1 MNDML
6 SEKDLVNIAIQ
17 EGCLL
22 EDYKKANNYVGIKIQ
37 QAKIDLLDSIIL
49 SKDKPNEYVDIED
62 QKDNPLDQ
70 EMIELINA
78 LNKYNIKTKQCCSGH
93 SQEQAQISIDLSRS
107 NILFGVQQNRLV
119 INWDINP
126 ELLRAKKIKNCKCSG
141 RIMD

>member
-1 MNDML
+1 MMKKVLNDML
-6 SEKDLVNIAIQ
+6 SEKDLINIAIQ

-62 QKDNPLDQ
+62 WPENPLDQ

-78 LNKYNIKTKQCCSGH
+78 LNKYNIKTKQGCSGH
-93 SQEQAQISIDLSRS
+93 GKEQAQISIDLS
-107 NILFGVQQNRLV
+107 
-119 INWDINP
+119 
-126 ELLRAKKIKNCKCSG
+126 KIKHIIWCSTEQIG
-141 RIMD
+141 YQLGHQFRIIEGQEDKEL